1 MDFLHGICHEISDE
15 LLQLVIGLKSGTWEG
30 GGKCEFFFSWK
41 NFHLHVRK
49 LRNVPTKNIRS
60 TESQA
65 SFYAASYYCDTFD
78 HTSKISR
85 NPVFDVQQRIFF
97 NVVTGD
103 LSGVFFQ
110 SSAWTNLKRLLV
122 VIMIM

>member
-1 MDFLHGICHEISDE
+1 MGGS
-15 LLQLVIGLKSGTWEG
+15 

-85 NPVFDVQQRIFF
+85 NPVFDVQQQQRIFF

-103 LSGVFFQ
+103 LSGFF
-110 SSAWTNLKRLLV
+110 SKALKRLLV
-122 VIMIM
+122 VLMIM